1 MSLRDLANKGLAGF
15 DPNKDSVDAPQGLP
29 AGKYSTTVSA
39 IEHRSF
45 DSGWDCF
52 GSTFEVVE
60 EDHAGQK
67 ENVNISFAE
76 TSSKGKAIPD
86 FILDRN
92 IKFVSKLGAFLGVD
106 ITADDFAGD
115 NETDVHEHLAK
126 KLHDHIGVMVTLVV
140 TTRPNKKDP
149 SNPYTSYDLEA
160 MEQPE
165 EIDIDD
171 DDLPDGLQNSE
182 PAEPSEAP
190 ATSNEGTPLP
200 TDADAPESKPED
212 NKVDD
217 SEDGFPF

>member
-1 MSLRDLANKGLAGF
+1 MSLRNLAAKGLAGF
-15 DPNKDSVDAPQGLP
+15 DPKKDSVDASQGLP

-60 EDHAGQK
+60 GEHAGQR

-92 IKFVSKLGAFLGVD
+92 IKFVSKLGSFVGVD
-106 ITADDFAGD
+106 ITADDFAAD
-115 NETDVHEHLAK
+115 NETDIHEHLTQ
-126 KLHDHIGVMVTLVV
+126 KLHDHIGAMMTLVV

-149 SNPYTSYDLEA
+149 SNPYTSYDLEP
-160 MEQPE
+160 MEQPT
-165 EIDIDD
+165 EINVDD
-171 DDLPDGLQNSE
+171 DDLPDGLAGGNT
-182 PAEPSEAP
+182 PA
-190 ATSNEGTPLP
+190 P
-200 TDADAPESKPED
+200 TDADAPKWKPKD
-212 NKVDD
+212 TT
-217 SEDGFPF
+217 SEDEDGLPF

>member
-29 AGKYSTTVSA
+29 AGEYTTTVSA

-60 EDHAGQK
+60 GEHAGQK

-92 IKFVSKLGAFLGVD
+92 IKFVSKLGAFMGVD
-106 ITADDFAGD
+106 ITADDFAAD
-115 NETDVHEHLAK
+115 NETDIHEHLAK

-149 SNPYTSYDLEA
+149 SNPYTSYDLKP

-171 DDLPDGLQNSE
+171 DSLPDGLAS
-182 PAEPSEAP
+182 
-190 ATSNEGTPLP
+190 GDTPVP
-200 TDADAPESKPED
+200 TDADAPKEKPED
-212 NKVDD
+212 TTTAEDDD
-217 SEDGFPF
+217 SFPF